1 MKHGRLIY
9 GESFDQYAARVG
21 MSATKLKPGLK
32 SMKAMHYA
40 AEHGREDTSSLAFGR
55 LAHRCVLEGA
65 IQADQFAVWDG
76 RKAGKAYEAHV
87 ESAAADG
94 KTVVSDGEMEELT
107 AIVKAVHSNKFA
119 ARIINETAHEVSCVW
134 THTLGQAK
142 CRFDCISDGLLGDF
156 KTCSKADI
164 IAFESQAYRL
174 GYHLQLAHYLDGAHA
189 CKIESPRVRI
199 IATESSP
206 PFDTVV
212 FVVDDALLERGAIK
226 RDKIWS
232 KYLAAQKANVYP
244 GIFDQGEAVISVPGF
259 AQYELDFDLASD
271 IEDGDPAELFT

>member
-1 MKHGRLIY
+1 MKHGKLIY

-87 ESAAADG
+87 ESATADG
-94 KTVVSDGEMEELT
+94 KTVVSAGEMEELT

-119 ARIINETAHEVSCVW
+119 ARIINETAHEVSCLW
-134 THTLGQAK
+134 PHKLGQAK
-142 CRFDCISDGLLGDF
+142 CRFDCISDAWLGDF

-164 IAFESQAYRL
+164 VAFESQAYRL

-212 FVVDDALLERGAIK
+212 FMLDESLIEIGLTQ
-226 RDKIWS
+226 RDSLWA
-232 KYLAAQKANVYP
+232 KYKAAQKANQYP
-244 GIFDQGEAVISVPGF
+244 GIFDQGEAVLSVPAW
-259 AQYELDFDLASD
+259 AQSDLDFVRAVD
-271 IEDGDPAELFT
+271 IEEGDPAELFT